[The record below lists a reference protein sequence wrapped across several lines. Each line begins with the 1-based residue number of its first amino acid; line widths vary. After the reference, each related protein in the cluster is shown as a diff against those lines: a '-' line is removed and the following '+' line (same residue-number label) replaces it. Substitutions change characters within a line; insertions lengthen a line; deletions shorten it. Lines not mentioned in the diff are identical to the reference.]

1 MKLRIGDKA
10 PNFSLSNQ
18 ERNNVSSDKLLGTKY
33 LLYFYPGDFTP
44 GCTAQAC
51 NFRDNYSKF
60 EKEGIQIFGISLNT
74 VNSHNKFKN
83 SYNLQ
88 FDLLSDSD
96 GEVSEKF
103 ESLTSLRILGLTLFR
118 ISKRNSF
125 LINEKGVIEKIFE
138 NVDPFTTQEV

>member
-1 MKLRIGDKA
+1 MKLKVGDKA
-10 PNFSLSNQ
+10 PNFLLLNQ
-18 ERNNVSSDKLLGTKY
+18 AGNKVNSEKLLGIKY

-74 VNSHNKFKN
+74 INSHNKFRN
-83 SYNLQ
+83 SFNLQ
-88 FDLLSDSD
+88 FDLLSDSN

-118 ISKRNSF
+118 VSKRNSF
-125 LINEKGVIEKIFE
+125 LINKEGFIEKIFE

>member
-1 MKLRIGDKA
+1 MKLKVGDKA
-10 PNFSLSNQ
+10 PNFLLLNQ
-18 ERNNVSSDKLLGTKY
+18 AGNNVNSEKLLGIKY

-74 VNSHNKFKN
+74 INSHNKFRN
-83 SYNLQ
+83 SFNLQ
-88 FDLLSDSD
+88 FDLLSDSN

-118 ISKRNSF
+118 VSKRNSF
-125 LINEKGVIEKIFE
+125 LINKEGFIEKIFE